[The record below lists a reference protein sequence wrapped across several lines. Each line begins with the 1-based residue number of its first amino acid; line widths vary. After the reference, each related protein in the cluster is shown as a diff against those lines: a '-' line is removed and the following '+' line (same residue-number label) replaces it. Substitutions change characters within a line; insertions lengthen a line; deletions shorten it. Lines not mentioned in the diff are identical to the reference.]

1 VTSSVHG
8 AGVARPVLFVDAS
21 LQGVQ
26 IALVDPLGP
35 APSRVLWQGA
45 HGDNKGALEQ
55 VSRLL
60 HEGLQAVGIAASDL
74 VGLAVGVGPGS
85 FTGIKVALAFVYGLR
100 SGVARSLPVLGV
112 SSLEAAARALA
123 AATGTA
129 VQVALPATRTHGF
142 VAGSS
147 PFGHQAARLIDVEAP
162 EPLGPSLAAS
172 RVYIT
177 GSWPL
182 LGDVVAAAGAKT
194 PSVLTIEQLA
204 AAALPELV
212 KDIVAAWPDGFL
224 QELPAPRYLRLSTAE
239 ERLLSEQ
246 QAATPQ
252 QKDLS

>member
-1 VTSSVHG
+1 MTSFVHG

-35 APSRVLWQGA
+35 AAGRVLWQGA
-45 HGDNKGALEQ
+45 HGDNKGAL
-55 VSRLL
+55 V
-60 HEGLQAVGIAASDL
+60 HEGLQAVGITASDL

-100 SGVARSLPVLGV
+100 SGVASSLPVLGV

-123 AATGTA
+123 AVTGA
-129 VQVALPATRTHGF
+129 EVLVALPATRTHGF
-142 VAGSS
+142 VAGSGPS
-147 PFGHQAARLIDVEAP
+147 GHQAARLIDAEAP
-162 EPLGPSLAAS
+162 KPLGLSLAAS

-182 LGDVVAAAGAKT
+182 LGDAVAAAGATT
-194 PSVLTIEQLA
+194 PSALTIEQLA

-212 KDIVAAWPDGFL
+212 KDIVAAWPHGFL

-239 ERLLSEQ
+239 ERLRSDQ

-252 QKDLS
+252 PKDLS